1 MILTT
6 LSWRLKQMISNTGIQ
21 FNILHHGC
29 DLKTLC
35 PNSCWSPNRNSDI
48 YMALST
54 AKLMLLV
61 LFVKS
66 VWEFILSSEN
76 QQDLVQNS
84 NENFG
89 SLSTIVCL
97 FVPFLLYCLS
107 YDWHLLSYDWQ
118 LLSYDWQLLSY
129 DWQLLSFD
137 WQLLSYDWQ
146 LLSYDWQ
153 LLSFDWQL
161 LSFDWQLQFYDWQLL
176 SYDWQLLSSLTAYDW
191 QLLITPLA
199 SSTYSL
205 HFFLKHSNF
214 TLDPTTR
221 RAKFYTI
228 LIQY

>member
-107 YDWHLLSYDWQ
+107 YDW
-118 LLSYDWQLLSY
+118 
-129 DWQLLSFD
+129 
-137 WQLLSYDWQ
+137 
-146 LLSYDWQ
+146 
-153 LLSFDWQL
+153 
-161 LSFDWQLQFYDWQLL
+161 QLL